1 MQYIIATYI
10 SEQYQVKYFLLIL
23 TRVKVEGYIDQGINS
38 ISFNNLSRN
47 FESKKKNQKS
57 IGLGLIA

>member
-23 TRVKVEGYIDQGINS
+23 TRVKVEEYNDRGINS
-38 ISFNNLSRN
+38 ISFTIFL
-47 FESKKKNQKS
+47 EILGPEKKWV
-57 IGLGLIA
+57 GLGLIA

>member
-23 TRVKVEGYIDQGINS
+23 TRVKLENIMIEES
-38 ISFNNLSRN
+38 IQSALTIFLEILNP
-47 FESKKKNQKS
+47 KKKKS